1 MLILVAHLSP
11 LLAKATTINP
21 TAIKETVKEFLIRL
35 SKIKEVSIK
44 VIKEPVVREQIKGE
58 FSKVGIRVVAIREAL
73 LI

>member
-1 MLILVAHLSP
+1 MPILAAHLSP

-21 TAIKETVKEFLIRL
+21 TAIRETVKEFLIRL
-35 SKIKEVSIK
+35 PTIKEVSIK

-58 FSKVGIRVVAIREAL
+58 CSKEGIKVVAIREAL

>member
-1 MLILVAHLSP
+1 M
-11 LLAKATTINP
+11 AKATTINP
-21 TAIKETVKEFLIRL
+21 TAIRETVKEFLIRL

-58 FSKVGIRVVAIREAL
+58 FNKVGIKVVAIREAL